1 MEIGGIRTIEG
12 VHERAEIRLR
22 GLRDEMVVVCQKN
35 ESMKDNTILAK
46 GIPKIGEELL
56 IICTGKKDLFPLISS
71 CGDMV
76 EGTFLGNPKGSCH
89 GQLQYKMLP
98 IILSDCLSSVKG

>member
-1 MEIGGIRTIEG
+1 

-22 GLRDEMVVVCQKN
+22 GLHDEVICMVCHEN
-35 ESMKDNTILAK
+35 ESMKDNAILVK

-56 IICTGKKDLFPLISS
+56 IICTGEKDLSLLISS
-71 CGDMV
+71 CGDML
-76 EGTFLGNPKGSCH
+76 EGTFIGNPKGSCH
-89 GQLQYKMLP
+89 GWLQYKVLH

>member
-1 MEIGGIRTIEG
+1 M
-12 VHERAEIRLR
+12 VCHE
-22 GLRDEMVVVCQKN
+22 N
-35 ESMKDNTILAK
+35 ESMKDNAILAK

-56 IICTGKKDLFPLISS
+56 IICTGEKNLFPLISS

-76 EGTFLGNPKGSCH
+76 EGTFIGNPKRSCH
-89 GQLQYKMLP
+89 GWLQYKVLH